1 MLSFAGRDNT
11 IDTSALVKPAPPG
24 GQWTRAFATHRVRLV
39 TEVWEFF
46 AGLIVHLASVTT
58 ASCVQSQVRTIV
70 VLVAMPRQYLQAPTA
85 AMTAACVSKG
95 DAAGG
100 KAVLHILV
108 AHGVLRGPVVTAG
121 LTVPRA
127 SMILDCLVVKT
138 LSLAQS

>member
-39 TEVWEFF
+39 TEVCLHTRTDSKHTVTMQSDFNGVAAKFEVHQSSDAIQVWEFF

-70 VLVAMPRQYLQAPTA
+70 VLVVWM
-85 AMTAACVSKG
+85 
-95 DAAGG
+95 
-100 KAVLHILV
+100 
-108 AHGVLRGPVVTAG
+108 
-121 LTVPRA
+121 
-127 SMILDCLVVKT
+127 
-138 LSLAQS
+138 